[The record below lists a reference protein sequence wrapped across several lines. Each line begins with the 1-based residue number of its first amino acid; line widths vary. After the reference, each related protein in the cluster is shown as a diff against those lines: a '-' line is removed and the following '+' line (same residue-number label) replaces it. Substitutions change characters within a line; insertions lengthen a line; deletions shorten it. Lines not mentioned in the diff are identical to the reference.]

1 MPGNAVSMRV
11 PGEGVERKHDQA
23 ESKHD
28 EAERKH
34 DADGTQTR

>member
-1 MPGNAVSMRV
+1 MPANAVSMRV
-11 PGEGVERKHDQA
+11 PAVGAERKHDKA

>member
-11 PGEGVERKHDQA
+11 PGERVERKHDKA

-34 DADGTQTR
+34 DVGGTQTR